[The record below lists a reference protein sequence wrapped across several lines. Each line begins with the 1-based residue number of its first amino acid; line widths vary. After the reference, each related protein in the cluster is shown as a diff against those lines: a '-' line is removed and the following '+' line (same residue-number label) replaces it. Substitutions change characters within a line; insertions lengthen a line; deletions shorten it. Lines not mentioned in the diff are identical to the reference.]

1 MSGCQKQPLKD
12 FLRKRFILKLG
23 KILIND
29 FEIAYFLVKAGICWL
44 TNVLK
49 EALYRG
55 GSWAASTPKNGALLP
70 GVSKKSF

>member
-1 MSGCQKQPLKD
+1 M
-12 FLRKRFILKLG
+12 LKLG

-55 GSWAASTPKNGALLP
+55 GSWAASTPKNGTLLP